1 MVDGSQDEPSFFLR
15 GNIMQISGIDPF
27 SGQAIT
33 IEFEKSIQSV
43 SRAEAAGPAHTYL
56 APGFIDV
63 QVNGFAGADYCQ
75 AGTAIDE
82 IGRSLEV
89 IYSSGS
95 SRIFPTVIT
104 NSPEE
109 MVGALRNL
117 AAAKEQLPNSAV
129 MEGYHVEGPFISPK
143 DGPRGAH
150 PQRWVTNPDI
160 ELYRRMQEAAR
171 GEVKL
176 FTLSPEWPEAPAF
189 IEAVASDGVTVSI
202 GHTCATHE
210 QISAAVSAGATM
222 STHLGNGADKVLSR
236 HPNYLW
242 QQMAD
247 DRLYAGLIV
256 DGIHIGQDFLRVALR
271 AKGMERAV
279 LVTDAAPPAGCTPGT
294 FRLGEVEVELLPP
307 GDRVVV
313 KGTERLAGSA
323 LFMHKGVE
331 KLMTI
336 GGTTLA
342 DAVRMSTINP
352 ARCCHISGRK
362 EGLVVGER
370 ADFVKFTCDPE
381 THEVHILET
390 WTDGQRMFAAN

>member
-1 MVDGSQDEPSFFLR
+1 MR
-15 GNIMQISGIDPF
+15 ISGIDPF
-27 SGQAIT
+27 SGQPIT
-33 IEFEKSIQSV
+33 VSFGAQIESV
-43 SRAEAAGPAHTYL
+43 APNGADALEHVYL

-75 AGTAIDE
+75 AGTPIEE

-109 MVGALRNL
+109 MVGALENL
-117 AAAKEQLPNSAV
+117 AKAKEQLPNSAV
-129 MEGYHVEGPFISPK
+129 MEGFHVEGPFISPN

-150 PQRWVTNPDI
+150 PRRWVTKPDI
-160 ELYRRMQEAAR
+160 ELFHRMQDAAE
-171 GEVKL
+171 GLVKL
-176 FTLSPEWPEAPAF
+176 FTLSPEWDEAPAF
-189 IEAVASDGVTVSI
+189 IEKVAATGVTVSI
-202 GHTCATHE
+202 GHTCATAE

-222 STHLGNGADKVLSR
+222 STHLGNGADKTLMR

-247 DRLYAGLIV
+247 DRLYAGLIA

-271 AKGMERAV
+271 AKGRDLAV
-279 LVTDAAPPAGCTPGT
+279 LVTDAAPPAGCEPGS
-294 FRLGEVEVELLPP
+294 FRLGEVEVDLLPP

-313 KGTERLAGSA
+313 RGTDRLAGSA

-331 KLMTI
+331 KLMTL
-336 GGTTLA
+336 GGLTLA
-342 DAVRMSTINP
+342 EAVRMATINP
-352 ARCCHISGRK
+352 ARCCGIDGRK
-362 EGLVVGER
+362 EGLAAGER
-370 ADFVKFTCDPE
+370 ADFVKFTCHPQTRE
-381 THEVHILET
+381 IRVLET
-390 WTDGQRMFAAN
+390 WASGEQMYAAN

>member
-1 MVDGSQDEPSFFLR
+1 
-15 GNIMQISGIDPF
+15 MQISGIDPF
-27 SGQAIT
+27 TGQPVSVTFDATIQNVNPAESSG
-33 IEFEKSIQSV
+33 EEHV
-43 SRAEAAGPAHTYL
+43 YL

-75 AGTAIDE
+75 SGTPIEE
-82 IGRSLEV
+82 IGRSLDV

-109 MVGALRNL
+109 MVGALQNL
-117 AAAKEQLPNSAV
+117 ANAKEQLPNSAV
-129 MEGYHVEGPFISPK
+129 MEGYHVEGPFISPN

-150 PQRWVTNPDI
+150 PRQWVTAPDI
-160 ELYRRMQEAAR
+160 NLFYRMQEAAR
-171 GEVKL
+171 GLIKL

-189 IEAVASDGVTVSI
+189 IEKVAATGVTVSI
-202 GHTCATHE
+202 GHTCATSE

-222 STHLGNGADKVLSR
+222 STHLGNGADKTLVR

-271 AKGMERAV
+271 AKGLERSV
-279 LVTDAAPPAGCTPGT
+279 LVTDAAPPAGCAPGEY
-294 FRLGEVEVELLPP
+294 RLGEVVVDLLPP

-313 KGTERLAGSA
+313 HGTDRLAGSA

-331 KLMTI
+331 KLMTF
-336 GGTTLA
+336 GGLSLA
-342 DAVRMSTINP
+342 DAARLSTINP
-352 ARCCHISGRK
+352 ARCCNVEGRK
-362 EGLVVGER
+362 NGLAAGDR
-370 ADFVKFTCDPE
+370 ADFVKFHCHPE
-381 THEVHILET
+381 SREIRVLET
-390 WTDGQRMFAAN
+390 WTDGKRMFAAN

>member
-1 MVDGSQDEPSFFLR
+1 
-15 GNIMQISGIDPF
+15 MQLSGIDPF
-27 SGQAIT
+27 SGQPIVVSFDAT
-33 IEFEKSIQSV
+33 IQSV
-43 SRAEAAGPAHTYL
+43 QPGNSSQTETVYL

-75 AGTAIDE
+75 SGTPIEE
-82 IGRSLEV
+82 IGRSLDV

-109 MVGALRNL
+109 MVGALHNL
-117 AAAKEQLPNSAV
+117 TKAKETLPNSDV
-129 MEGYHVEGPFISPK
+129 MEGYHVEGPFISPN

-150 PQRWVTNPDI
+150 PRHWVTKPDI
-160 ELYRRMQEAAR
+160 DLFWRMQDAAK
-171 GEVKL
+171 GNIKL

-189 IEAVASDGVTVSI
+189 IEKVAATGVTVSI
-202 GHTCATHE
+202 GHTCATEE

-222 STHLGNGADKVLSR
+222 STHLGNGADKVLPR

-256 DGIHIGQDFLRVALR
+256 DGIHIGQSFLKVALR
-271 AKGMERAV
+271 AKGMDRAV
-279 LVTDAAPPAGCTPGT
+279 LVTDAAPPAGCKPGQY
-294 FRLGEVEVELLPP
+294 RLGEVEVDLLPP

-313 KGTERLAGSA
+313 HGTDRLAGSA

-336 GGTTLA
+336 GGLSLA
-342 DAVRMSTINP
+342 DAVRLATLNP
-352 ARCCHISGRK
+352 ARCCHVEGRK
-362 EGLVVGER
+362 NGLVPGDR
-370 ADFVKFTCDPE
+370 ADFVRFTCHPE
-381 THEVHILET
+381 TREVRVLET
-390 WTDGQRMFAAN
+390 WTSGKRMFAAN

>member
-1 MVDGSQDEPSFFLR
+1 
-15 GNIMQISGIDPF
+15 MQISGIDPVSNQPVTVSF
-27 SGQAIT
+27 NEN
-33 IEFEKSIQSV
+33 IEAVGS
-43 SRAEAAGPAHTYL
+43 GPADAAEHVYL

-75 AGTAIDE
+75 AGTPIE
-82 IGRSLEV
+82 KIGQSLDV

-109 MVGALRNL
+109 MVGALGNL
-117 AAAKEQLPNSAV
+117 AKAKEELPNSAV
-129 MEGYHVEGPFISPK
+129 MEGFHVEGPFISPN

-150 PQRWVTNPDI
+150 PRQWVIAPDI
-160 ELYRRMQEAAR
+160 NLFHRMQEAAR
-171 GEVKL
+171 GLIKL

-189 IEAVASDGVTVSI
+189 IEQVAATGVTVSI
-202 GHTCATHE
+202 GHTCANAE

-222 STHLGNGADKVLSR
+222 STHLGNGADKVLVR

-256 DGIHIGQDFLRVALR
+256 DSIHIGRDFLRVALR
-271 AKGMERAV
+271 AKGLDRAV
-279 LVTDAAPPAGCTPGT
+279 LVTDAAPPAGCAPGEY
-294 FRLGEVEVELLPP
+294 RLGEVVVDLLPP

-313 KGTERLAGSA
+313 HGTDRLAGSA

-331 KLMTI
+331 KLMTF
-336 GGTTLA
+336 GDLSLA
-342 DAVRMSTINP
+342 DAMRLSTVNP
-352 ARCCHISGRK
+352 ARCCNIEGRK
-362 EGLVVGER
+362 KGLVAGER
-370 ADFVKFTCDPE
+370 ADFVKFRCDPE
-381 THEVHILET
+381 TREVQVLET
-390 WTDGQRMFAAN
+390 WTSARRMFAAN